1 MLVVNSVT
9 DTTSA
14 IIYTIAANLPPKV
27 KKASKHGQN
36 FQCKKSFPKR
46 AAVLTQLSCGIWA
59 WPWMVASVW
68 YRAEKKRELPAELDR
83 HSRLEMTSN
92 FIYFSFK
99 VF

>member
-46 AAVLTQLSCGIWA
+46 AAVLTQLSCGGGD
-59 WPWMVASVW
+59 VAFGHGHGHGW
-68 YRAEKKRELPAELDR
+68 WHQCGIELRRKE
-83 HSRLEMTSN
+83 N
-92 FIYFSFK
+92 CQQN
-99 VF
+99 

>member
-36 FQCKKSFPKR
+36 FQCKKLPKR
-46 AAVLTQLSCGIWA
+46 ADAADSDYVMWHGWYKGREKRI
-59 WPWMVASVW
+59 ASS
-68 YRAEKKRELPAELDR
+68 R

>member
-46 AAVLTQLSCGIWA
+46 AAVLTQLSCGGGD
-59 WPWMVASVW
+59 VAFGHGHGW
-68 YRAEKKRELPAELDR
+68 WHQCGIELRRKE
-83 HSRLEMTSN
+83 N
-92 FIYFSFK
+92 CQQN
-99 VF
+99 